1 MDNMK
6 ETVESTDT
14 QNQINNDKT
23 DENNNNKT
31 NEIKSDHNHETK
43 TEKELQSNV
52 KNNIQPL
59 QVFSLIKLMKT
70 PMTEV
75 FQNGKAHGLVGLYN
89 LGNTCYMN
97 SALQCLSNTEDLT
110 KYFLLNLYSQEIN
123 LDNRLG
129 SKGTLTEAFH
139 ELLYYLWNSNQKAIN
154 PKKFRYIFAKQVRQ
168 FYTSEQQDSHEMLS
182 LLLDNLHEDL
192 NRISNKPYLELKE
205 RQENETDS
213 TASERWWSCHKKRE
227 DSIIVDLFH
236 GQFKSTIDCP
246 VCMRKNI
253 TYDPFM
259 FLGLS
264 IPSELA
270 SIKLKCF
277 YKKNKNSKEE
287 HLKCEIIETPI
298 FVNSNVK
305 HLKEQCKK
313 ITEKIGIV
321 EAVLFDKEKMIKG
334 ILLDE
339 EKIYNYFK
347 DNNEICLYEKSSL
360 DCFNVYCYPVIFKEE
375 SGIFSKSNKIMYLSY
390 PLSISVSATTTLKE
404 LKETIKS
411 MIYNNLE
418 TGCIQSNLPQQKLF
432 SIHIYHNMPFNS
444 FFSFFG
450 SKPCEFCGNK
460 YNTSFCGLFD
470 NGFSENTQM
479 SELSKKMKNN
489 RPNIFLVD
497 SKYYDMSKSTFV
509 NGIDLELNK
518 YINNIPLIKRNENI
532 TIYDSFDLFQCQERL
547 ENENTWY
554 CDKCK
559 KHQEALKT
567 LEIYRAPKYLII
579 QFKRFKI
586 KTNSTITGWLSNK
599 KITTFVDYP
608 INNLDIRKYVI
619 GPEKEKAIYDL
630 YGIVEHF
637 GSLSS
642 GHYIALCK
650 NLGRWIEYDDEALRL
665 AEKIVNNNAYLLF
678 YKRREIE

>member
-1 MDNMK
+1 MENTK
-6 ETVESTDT
+6 ETIESIPKEN
-14 QNQINNDKT
+14 QNLLNNET
-23 DENNNNKT
+23 TNQNNQNNIDVTK
-31 NEIKSDHNHETK
+31 NEINKDKIMEKEEESETK
-43 TEKELQSNV
+43 TNSKPT
-52 KNNIQPL
+52 I
-59 QVFSLIKLMKT
+59 SLIKLMKT

-75 FQNGKAHGLVGLYN
+75 FQNGRAHGLVGLYN

-139 ELLYYLWNSNQKAIN
+139 ELLYYLWNSNQKAVS
-154 PKKFRYIFAKQVRQ
+154 PKKFRYIFAKKVKQ

-182 LLLDNLHEDL
+182 LFLDNLHEDL

-205 RQENETDS
+205 RQENETDAI
-213 TASERWWSCHKKRE
+213 ASERWWTCHKKRE

-246 VCMRKNI
+246 VCLRKNI

-270 SIKLKCF
+270 SIKLKIF
-277 YKKNKNSKEE
+277 YKSKSSKEE

-298 FVNSNVK
+298 FFNSTIK
-305 HLKEQCKK
+305 HIKEQCKK
-313 ITEKIGIV
+313 IAEPIGIA

-390 PLSISVSATTTLKE
+390 PLSISVYATTTLRE
-404 LKETIKS
+404 LKDTIKS
-411 MIYNNLE
+411 LIYNNLE
-418 TGCIQSNLPQQKLF
+418 SGCIQSNLSQQKLF

-450 SKPCEFCGNK
+450 SKPSCEFCGNK
-460 YNTSFCGLFD
+460 YNSSFCGLFD

-489 RPNIFLVD
+489 RPNIFLVE
-497 SKYYDMSKSTFV
+497 SKYYDMSKPTFV
-509 NGIDLELNK
+509 NGIDLELKK

-567 LEIYRAPKYLII
+567 LQIYRAPKYLII

-619 GPEKEKAIYDL
+619 GPDKEKAIYDL

-637 GSLSS
+637 GSLSG

-678 YKRREIE
+678 YKRREID